1 MDTPFPYS
9 QYVTGKN
16 FVGRK
21 GDVTL
26 LGNLLSQGEHIVM
39 YEPPKTGKTSL
50 VQQTLLSM
58 RMAGKPFTVGQF
70 SALNIRT
77 LEDFLL
83 RLGSTLVRMVAS
95 TPDEYASV
103 VRKYLSDTHFVFDA
117 SAFADRDQVISAG
130 WELDEADVRAML
142 RFPFRLS
149 KDRGERLI
157 LIVDE
162 FQCVLYQE
170 NPDALLRPLDAA
182 MRAAREA
189 GEKLFSFILSGSAVN
204 AMRSIFES
212 SLLFHRQVERVRLSP
227 VDESEMA
234 SHVLRGFLS
243 GGKVLDSNLM
253 EGACR
258 LFRGHLWYINHFSS
272 ICDSMT
278 RGYIMEPVLVEAL
291 GSLISVHEPRFVE
304 MMSSLTTHQVNMLK
318 ATVDGVTRF
327 SSAEVIR
334 KYGLNSSANV
344 KRVKDALM
352 KKEIL
357 LFDDADTPVIID
369 PLFEYWV
376 KKYYFE
382 VKE

>member
-21 GDVTL
+21 ADVTL
-26 LGNLLSQGEHIVM
+26 LGNLLSQGEHVVM
-39 YEPPKTGKTSL
+39 YEPPKAGKTSL
-50 VQQTLLSM
+50 VQQSLLSM

-77 LEDFLL
+77 LEDYLL
-83 RLGSTLVRMVAS
+83 RLGSTVVRMVAS

-103 VRKYLSDTHFVFDA
+103 VQKYLGDTHFIFDPA
-117 SAFADRDQVISAG
+117 AFADEDKLLSLD
-130 WELDEADVRAML
+130 WELEEADVKAML
-142 RFPFRLS
+142 RFPFRLA
-149 KDRGERLI
+149 KDLGKQLI

-162 FQCVLYQE
+162 FQCVLFQN
-170 NPDALLRPLDAA
+170 NPDALLRPLDAS

-189 GEKLFSFILSGSAVN
+189 GERQFCYILCGSAVN
-204 AMRSIFES
+204 AMRSIFEG

-227 VDESEMA
+227 VEESEMA
-234 SHVLRGFLS
+234 SHVIRGFLS
-243 GGKVLDSNLM
+243 GGKVLDAHLM

-258 LFRGHLWYINHFSS
+258 LFRGHLWYINHFSA

-278 RGYIMEPVLVEAL
+278 RGYIMEPVLIEAL
-291 GSLISVHEPRFVE
+291 GALVSVHEPRFVE
-304 MMSSLTTHQVNMLK
+304 MMGGLTTHQVNMLK

-357 LFDDADTPVIID
+357 CFDDADNPVIID

>member
-21 GDVTL
+21 GDVVL
-26 LGNLLSQGEHIVM
+26 LGNLLSQGEHVVM
-39 YEPPKTGKTSL
+39 YEPPKAGKTSL
-50 VQQTLLSM
+50 VQQSLLSM
-58 RMAGKPFTVGQF
+58 RMSGKSFTVGQM

-77 LEDFLL
+77 LEEFLL
-83 RLGSTLVRMVAS
+83 RLGSTVVRMVAS
-95 TPDEYASV
+95 TPAEYAAV
-103 VRKYLSDTHFVFDA
+103 VQKYLDGTHFVFD
-117 SAFADRDQVISAG
+117 STAFADEDRIVSAG
-130 WELDEADVRAML
+130 WDLDAEDVRAML
-142 RFPFRLS
+142 RFPFRLAR
-149 KDRGERLI
+149 DRGERLI

-162 FQCVLYQE
+162 FHSVLHQE
-170 NPDALLRPLDAA
+170 NPDALLRSLDAT

-189 GEKLFSFILSGSAVN
+189 GERLFSLILSGSAVN

-227 VDESEMA
+227 VEESEMA

-243 GGKVLDSNLM
+243 GGKVMEANLM

-258 LFRGHLWYINHFSS
+258 LFRGHLWYINHFSA

-291 GSLISVHEPRFVE
+291 GALVSVHEPRFME
-304 MMSSLTTHQVNMLK
+304 MMGSLTTHQVNMLK

-357 LFDDADTPVIID
+357 LFDDGDNPVIID

>member
-1 MDTPFPYS
+1 METPFPYS

-21 GDVTL
+21 ADVTL
-26 LGNLLSQGEHIVM
+26 LGNFLSQGEHVVM

-50 VQQTLLSM
+50 VQQSLLTM
-58 RMAGKPFTVGQF
+58 RMTGKSFKVGQF

-77 LEDFLL
+77 LEEFLL
-83 RLGSTLVRMVAS
+83 RMGSTLVRMMAS
-95 TPDEYASV
+95 TPEEYGRLV
-103 VRKYLSDTHFVFDA
+103 KQYLAGTHFVFDPA
-117 SAFADRDQVISAG
+117 AFADHDQVISAD
-130 WELDEADVRAML
+130 WELDAEDVKAML
-142 RFPFRLS
+142 RFPFRLA
-149 KDRGERLI
+149 KERGERLI

-162 FQCVLYQE
+162 FQCVLFQD

-189 GEKLFSFILSGSAVN
+189 GERQFSFILAGSAVN

-212 SLLFHRQVERVRLSP
+212 SLLFHRQVNRVRLSP
-227 VDESEMA
+227 VEDSEMA
-234 SHVLRGFLS
+234 AHVIRGFLS
-243 GGKVLDSNLM
+243 GGKVLDTKLM

-258 LFRGHLWYINHFSS
+258 LFRGHLWYINHFAFICNS
-272 ICDSMT
+272 IT
-278 RGYIMEPVLVEAL
+278 RGYIMEPVLVDAL
-291 GSLISVHEPRFVE
+291 GALVAIHEPRFVE
-304 MMSSLTTHQVNMLK
+304 MMGGLTTHQVNMLR
-318 ATVDGVTRF
+318 ATIDGVTRF
-327 SSAEVIR
+327 SSADVIR

-357 LFDDADTPVIID
+357 LFDEADNPQIID

-376 KKYYFE
+376 KKYYFD

>member
-21 GDVTL
+21 ADVTL
-26 LGNLLSQGEHIVM
+26 LGNLLSQGEHVVM
-39 YEPPKTGKTSL
+39 YEPPKAGKTSL
-50 VQQTLLSM
+50 VQQSLLSM

-77 LEDFLL
+77 LEDYLL
-83 RLGSTLVRMVAS
+83 RLGSTVVRMVAS

-103 VRKYLSDTHFVFDA
+103 VQKYLGDTHFIFDPA
-117 SAFADRDQVISAG
+117 AFADEDKLLSLD
-130 WELDEADVRAML
+130 WELEEADVKAML
-142 RFPFRLS
+142 RFPFRLA
-149 KDRGERLI
+149 KDLGKQLI

-162 FQCVLYQE
+162 FQCVLFQN
-170 NPDALLRPLDAA
+170 NPDALLRPLDAS

-189 GEKLFSFILSGSAVN
+189 GERQFCYILCGSAVN
-204 AMRSIFES
+204 AMRSIFEG

-227 VDESEMA
+227 VEESEMA
-234 SHVLRGFLS
+234 SHVIRGFLS
-243 GGKVLDSNLM
+243 GGKVLDAHLM

-258 LFRGHLWYINHFSS
+258 LFRGHLWYINHFSA

-278 RGYIMEPVLVEAL
+278 RGYIMEPVLIEAL
-291 GSLISVHEPRFVE
+291 GALVSVHEPRFVE
-304 MMSSLTTHQVNMLK
+304 MMGGLTTHQVNMLK

-357 LFDDADTPVIID
+357 CFDDADDPVIID

>member
-21 GDVTL
+21 SDVTL
-26 LGNLLSQGEHIVM
+26 LGNLLSQGEHVVM

-50 VQQTLLSM
+50 VQQALLSM
-58 RMAGKPFTVGQF
+58 RMVGKPFTVGQL

-83 RLGSTLVRMVAS
+83 RLGSTVVRMVAS
-95 TPDEYASV
+95 TPAEYAAV
-103 VRKYLSDTHFVFDA
+103 AKQYLSGTHFVFDPV
-117 SAFADRDQVISAG
+117 AFAEQDQVISAG
-130 WELDEADVRAML
+130 WELDADDVKAML
-142 RFPFRLS
+142 RFPFRLA
-149 KDRGERLI
+149 KERGERLI

-162 FQCVLYQE
+162 FQCVLYQD
-170 NPDALLRPLDAA
+170 NPDSLLRPLDATL
-182 MRAAREA
+182 RAAREA
-189 GEKLFSFILSGSAVN
+189 GEKQFSIILSGSAVN

-212 SLLFHRQVERVRLSP
+212 SILFHRQVERVRLSP
-227 VDESEMA
+227 VEDSEMA
-234 SHVLRGFLS
+234 SHVIRGFLS
-243 GGKVLDSNLM
+243 GGKVLDANLM

-258 LFRGHLWYINHFSS
+258 LFRGHLWYINHFSA

-278 RGYIMEPVLVEAL
+278 RGYIMEPVLVDAL
-291 GSLISVHEPRFVE
+291 GTLISIHEPRFTE
-304 MMSSLTTHQVNMLK
+304 MMGGLTTHQVNMLR

-327 SSAEVIR
+327 SSSEVIR

-357 LFDDADTPVIID
+357 RFDEADNPVIID

>member
-117 SAFADRDQVISAG
+117 AAFADRDQVISAG

>member
-21 GDVTL
+21 ADVTL
-26 LGNLLSQGEHIVM
+26 LGNLLSQGEHVVM
-39 YEPPKTGKTSL
+39 YEPPKAGKTSL
-50 VQQTLLSM
+50 VQQSLLSM

-77 LEDFLL
+77 LEDYLL
-83 RLGSTLVRMVAS
+83 RLGSTVVRMVAS

-103 VRKYLSDTHFVFDA
+103 VQKYLGDTHFIFDPA
-117 SAFADRDQVISAG
+117 AFADEDKLLSLD
-130 WELDEADVRAML
+130 WELEEADVKAML
-142 RFPFRLS
+142 RFPFRLA
-149 KDRGERLI
+149 KDLGKQLI

-162 FQCVLYQE
+162 FQCVLFQN
-170 NPDALLRPLDAA
+170 NPDALLRPLDAS

-189 GEKLFSFILSGSAVN
+189 GERQFCYILCGSAVN
-204 AMRSIFES
+204 AMRSIFEG

-227 VDESEMA
+227 VEESEMA
-234 SHVLRGFLS
+234 SHVIRGFLS
-243 GGKVLDSNLM
+243 GGKVLDAHLM

-258 LFRGHLWYINHFSS
+258 LFRGHLWYINHFSA

-278 RGYIMEPVLVEAL
+278 RGYIMEPVLIEAL
-291 GSLISVHEPRFVE
+291 GALVSVHEPRFVE
-304 MMSSLTTHQVNMLK
+304 MMGGLTTHQVNMLN

-357 LFDDADTPVIID
+357 CFDDADDPVIID